1 MLQPKTPAL
10 ELPTAAIFCDGACSG
25 NPGPGGW
32 GAILL
37 VPSKKEEGQ
46 GEDSARKRPQGQNV
60 EGAFGDLAPGDANVI
75 ELGGGPHF
83 ETTNNQMELLATREA
98 LKRLGPLWP
107 NRAGPI
113 HIYTD
118 SSYVILGITRW
129 IFGWKKRN
137 WQTQEGAPVVNR
149 ELWESLDRTVRE
161 VGATRIRWG
170 YVRGHT
176 GIDGNERV
184 DQIAVAYSKG
194 QNIELYSGSLAEYSV
209 PLLPLLPC
217 VDPPERTPKLASTT
231 ASGPTSWYLSLI
243 HGSLE
248 KHATWAQCE
257 SRVKGVAGAKFK
269 KISST
274 EEEEAI
280 KKKWGL

>member
-1 MLQPKTPAL
+1 MPHPKTSAHQM
-10 ELPTAAIFCDGACSG
+10 PTATIFCDGACSG

-37 VPSKKEEGQ
+37 VPSKSVEETPG
-46 GEDSARKRPQGQNV
+46 NV
-60 EGAFGDLAPGDANVI
+60 TPWDAKII

-107 NRAGPI
+107 SDAGPI
-113 HIYTD
+113 HVYTD
-118 SSYVILGITRW
+118 SSYVIFGITRW

-137 WQTQEGAPVVNR
+137 WQTQEGASVLNR
-149 ELWESLDRTVRE
+149 ELWESLDRIVRE

-194 QNIELYSGSLAEYSV
+194 QRIELYAGSLAEYSV
-209 PLLPLLPC
+209 PLLPLHPC
-217 VDPPERTPKLASTT
+217 VDPPERTQKTGSAIAGGQAP
-231 ASGPTSWYLSLI
+231 WYLSMI
-243 HGSLE
+243 HGNLE
-248 KHATWAQCE
+248 KHTTWAQCE

-269 KISST
+269 KVST
-274 EEEEAI
+274 PEEEATI